1 VTVYI
6 TPLTEN
12 PKYNETKAWTKK
24 ELPKFDKSFISVVNG
39 PENVEPFLYF
49 HNTTEL
55 AVKPIGEEFDNNT
68 HPVISV
74 NHQFGVDKFMNLK
87 FNKLKL
93 GNMTVSEIDEAVLNS
108 GALKNIESNIQAS
121 PNQFEYDVGMTC
133 GGC

>member
-1 VTVYI
+1 MTVYI

-55 AVKPIGEEFDNNT
+55 AVKPIGDEFDNKT
-68 HPVISV
+68 HTVVSV
-74 NHQFGVDKFMNLK
+74 NH
-87 FNKLKL
+87 
-93 GNMTVSEIDEAVLNS
+93 
-108 GALKNIESNIQAS
+108 
-121 PNQFEYDVGMTC
+121 
-133 GGC
+133 